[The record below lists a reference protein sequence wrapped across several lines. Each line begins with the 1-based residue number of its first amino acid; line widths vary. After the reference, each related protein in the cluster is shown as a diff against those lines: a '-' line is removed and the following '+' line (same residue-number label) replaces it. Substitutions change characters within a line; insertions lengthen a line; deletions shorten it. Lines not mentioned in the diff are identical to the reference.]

1 MRGRIVNL
9 ASSIKQPVVNLILSN
24 TYRVGIAGLAKKV
37 YFELPSE
44 GLLVNTLG
52 PGRTS
57 TERSA
62 PFDEARAES
71 LGVTRP
77 GADRATPG
85 TLRDVRGVRQS
96 SGLPSLP
103 GQHLGSEVQNRLSFK
118 FYALLA
124 RGEKNV
130 RFRRGALG

>member
-62 PFDEARAES
+62 PFEEARAES
-71 LGVTRP
+71 LGVTVEEL
-77 GADRATPG
+77 RAQAPI
-85 TLRDVRGVRQS
+85 
-96 SGLPSLP
+96 GLP
-103 GQHLGSEVQNRLSFK
+103 LGRCGTSEEFAKVPVF
-118 FYALLA
+118 LA
-124 RGEKNV
+124 SPANTWV
-130 RFRRGALG
+130 RKYKIG